1 MQWVSRKPEEG
12 SMTDAA
18 GPGGASASAEAQR
31 ALYGEPWSQRFGRLM
46 ATYRLSQ
53 ARLAGVIGLSA
64 PMLSQLISGQRVKVG
79 NPAVFG
85 RIVSL
90 EQLSDDPRVLG
101 GDPEAVRAV
110 LDEVAASSPTLTAV
124 TAVTAVTATTVS
136 TPDGASPPP
145 TRDPAGATTPAT
157 PASGVVGEGV
167 LVAGLAALAATAP
180 LHAAADAAQA
190 AGGAGLA
197 ALLRAAAAGR

>member
-1 MQWVSRKPEEG
+1 
-12 SMTDAA
+12 MTEAA
-18 GPGGASASAEAQR
+18 GPGGDSSSAEAQR

-90 EQLSDDPRVLG
+90 EQLADDPRVVG
-101 GDPEAVRAV
+101 GDPGALRSV

-124 TAVTAVTATTVS
+124 TATTVAAL
-136 TPDGASPPP
+136 DGSSPPP
-145 TRDPAGATTPAT
+145 APDPAGTTTSPTTPAT
-157 PASGVVGEGV
+157 PASGATGERE
-167 LVAGLAALAATAP
+167 LVTGLAALADPAP

>member
-1 MQWVSRKPEEG
+1 
-12 SMTDAA
+12 MTDAA

-90 EQLSDDPRVLG
+90 EQLADDPRVLG
-101 GDPEAVRAV
+101 GNPEALRAV

-124 TAVTAVTATTVS
+124 TAVTAVTVA

-157 PASGVVGEGV
+157 PASGAVGEGV
-167 LVAGLAALAATAP
+167 LVAGLAALAAPAP

>member
-1 MQWVSRKPEEG
+1 
-12 SMTDAA
+12 MTDAA
-18 GPGGASASAEAQR
+18 GSGGASASADAQR

-53 ARLAGVIGLSA
+53 ARLAAVIGLSA
-64 PMLSQLISGQRVKVG
+64 PMLSQLISGQRVKIG

-90 EQLSDDPRVLG
+90 EQLADDPRVVG

-110 LDEVAASSPTLTAV
+110 LDEVAVSTPTLTAV
-124 TAVTAVTATTVS
+124 TVTTAATTSATTATSAAT
-136 TPDGASPPP
+136 AP
-145 TRDPAGATTPAT
+145 TA
-157 PASGVVGEGV
+157 PASEPTGQEALVV
-167 LVAGLAALAATAP
+167 GLAALADPGP
-180 LHAAADAAQA
+180 LHAAADAAHA
-190 AGGAGLA
+190 AGGGALA